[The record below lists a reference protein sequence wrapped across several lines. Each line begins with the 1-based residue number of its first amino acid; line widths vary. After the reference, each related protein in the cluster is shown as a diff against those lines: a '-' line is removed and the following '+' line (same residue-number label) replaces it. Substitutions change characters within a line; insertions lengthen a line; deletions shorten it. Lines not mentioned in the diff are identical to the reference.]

1 MGWIKAKNH
10 LTLLKG
16 LLIQSVSAD
25 ISLDYT
31 FKYGKLQIEGKAVMS
46 FVQNILDHF

>member
-10 LTLLKG
+10 LTLLMDC
-16 LLIQSVSAD
+16 LSRVFSAD

-31 FKYGKLQIEGKAVMS
+31 FKYGKLQIEGKVFCSKYA
-46 FVQNILDHF
+46 

>member
-25 ISLDYT
+25 ISLIPLNTVNY
-31 FKYGKLQIEGKAVMS
+31 KLKVKPYC
-46 FVQNILDHF
+46 LL